1 MNKDRDLI
9 GAGIGLAFGIFECF
23 ISGRWQWKWFP
34 CDPLETG
41 GKYLFIKMYFVNIS
55 CLNQILISAY
65 QIPPV
70 TCKFTVD
77 NEVLGVYYNDKPLNV
92 TGHLNIWENEKT
104 VSFQPEG
111 DGYGEIK
118 VKGVDHSPDN
128 HCTNGGLVMLCKSSD
143 GHGPWHN
150 FKSDIRYWRSKD
162 NYELCENDGGMVS
175 DYFLATANENFLAPL
190 VNAGATKI
198 WTAKKDNTLI
208 GSPMPGKKHY

>member
-1 MNKDRDLI
+1 M
-9 GAGIGLAFGIFECF
+9 
-23 ISGRWQWKWFP
+23 
-34 CDPLETG
+34 
-41 GKYLFIKMYFVNIS
+41 VNIS
-55 CLNQILISAY
+55 CLSHMLISAVNLS
-65 QIPPV
+65 PPV
-70 TCKFTVD
+70 TCNFTVD

-92 TGHLNIWENEKT
+92 TGHLNIWEYEKT

-118 VKGVDHSPDN
+118 VKGVNYGPGDD
-128 HCTNGGLVMLCKSSD
+128 HCTWAGLVMLCKSSD

-150 FKSDIRYWRSKD
+150 FKSDIRYWRSED
-162 NYELCENDGGMVS
+162 NYELCESDGGMVS